1 MFNLG
6 RENMRRSMLLGIAVG
21 AVIALGSAG
30 GAFAGERGGNGQETP
45 AGEKAR
51 SACAFSGLEDFDFE
65 APVQPGTVQNWGHI
79 PKEVRDQFSVR
90 GAAVVNTPFGEDG
103 CNANLYPNK

>member
-1 MFNLG
+1 
-6 RENMRRSMLLGIAVG
+6 MRRSMLLGIAVG
-21 AVIALGSAG
+21 AVIALGSGG
-30 GAFAGERGGNGQETP
+30 GAFAGERAGDGHETP

-51 SACAFSGLEDFDFE
+51 SACAFSGLEDFDFG

-79 PKEVRDQFSVR
+79 PKEARDMFSVR
-90 GAAVVNTPFGEDG
+90 GAAVVSTPFGEEG